1 MLCNLPCRI
10 VLIAMNTVSMAAG
23 LILLTVGALM
33 VWGQSVI
40 QSLLNNFVTSLI
52 NQYLKGTDALQITE
66 LVTRILTSTSPVG
79 MALFILGAVCTG
91 ISVFGYCGACCNMKT
106 LLYIYALLV
115 GILAGAV
122 MVTFSVYFAR
132 KDMLGQKVIDLFK
145 QSVDNYKSMKANTV
159 DSLIVGLVSP
169 QLQCCGVQNGSD
181 FQKSGNF
188 EKNDTYGGE
197 SYYDLA
203 YPVVCCKMTEKYVI
217 VSKTCPKEFTVD
229 NSNFNVGCQEPLKH
243 FFLKYMDFV
252 AFGLIAVF
260 ILLLL
265 IVMFALLTVCIDFV

>member
-10 VLIAMNTVSMAAG
+10 VLIAMNTVSMVAG

-40 QSLLNNFVTSLI
+40 QSLLNNFITSLI
-52 NQYLKGTDALQITE
+52 NQYLKGSDALQITE

-79 MALFILGAVCTG
+79 LALFILGAVCTG

-106 LLYIYALLV
+106 LLYLYALLV
-115 GILAGAV
+115 GVLAAAV
-122 MVTFSVYFAR
+122 MITFSVYFAR
-132 KDMLGQKVIDLFK
+132 KDQLGLQVVELFK

-159 DSLIVGLVSP
+159 DSLIVGLISP

-181 FQKSGNF
+181 FQKSGKLD
-188 EKNDTYGGE
+188 KNDTYGGE
-197 SYYDLA
+197 TYYDLA
-203 YPVVCCKMTEKYVI
+203 YPVVCCKMNDKYVI
-217 VSKTCPKEFTVD
+217 TSTTCPREFNAE
-229 NSNFNVGCQEPLKH
+229 NSNYNVGCKEPLQT